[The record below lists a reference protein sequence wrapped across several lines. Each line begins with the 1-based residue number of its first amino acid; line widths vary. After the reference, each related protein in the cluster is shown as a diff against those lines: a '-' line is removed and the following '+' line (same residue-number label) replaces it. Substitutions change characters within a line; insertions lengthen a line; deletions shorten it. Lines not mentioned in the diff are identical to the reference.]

1 MNSIA
6 YGLVIEV
13 FSREEDIH
21 VLEERLVM
29 SLKSKQNSGLALLVI
44 AYLRP
49 QNLENILKVAVNS
62 GVTNIY
68 ISVDAPRIPTLENV
82 ELSHQVLQIAKQY
95 QANSKLGVSIY
106 RRVENVGCTPSVLSS
121 CDWIFTQESEVI
133 VLEDDCI
140 PTVEFFDFCRSS
152 ISQIQN
158 NSDVWLSCGTQMAP
172 SALIDGQWLLS
183 KYPLTWGW
191 STTKTKWQEIREAL
205 LNQDIKLSEKNSPEI
220 TAHERTYWNAG
231 SRRAL
236 EGISDAWDTPLV
248 QRMLLNK
255 KLAILPKN
263 SLVSNVGN
271 DSVATHTHGDS
282 EGIALKTGTFFIP
295 DSQPMCNHL
304 VEEWLRI
311 NFYRIKARHLFS
323 TKVTFL
329 MDRISNRR
337 KKFKSLKSSWESA
350 AITPS

>member
-1 MNSIA
+1 MA

-13 FSREEDIH
+13 FSREEDFH
-21 VLEERLVM
+21 VLEARLVM
-29 SLKSKQNSGLALLVI
+29 SLESNQNSNLALLVI

-68 ISVDAPRIPTLENV
+68 ISVDAPRVSTLENI
-82 ELSHQVLQIAKQY
+82 ELSHQVLQIAKEY
-95 QANSKLGVSIY
+95 KANSQLRVSIY

-121 CDWIFTQESEVI
+121 CDWVFSQESEVI

-140 PTVEFFDFCRSS
+140 PTAEFFDFCRRA
-152 ISQIQN
+152 IGQIQN
-158 NSDVWLSCGTQMAP
+158 SSDIWLACGTQIAP
-172 SALIDGQWLLS
+172 SALIDEQWLLS

-191 STTKTKWQEIREAL
+191 CTTKSKWQEIRESL
-205 LNQDIKLSEKNSPEI
+205 LNLDIKLSGKNSPEI
-220 TAHERTYWNAG
+220 TAYERTYWNAG

-248 QRMLLNK
+248 HRMLLNK
-255 KLAILPKN
+255 KLAILPRN

-282 EGIALKTGTFFIP
+282 AGIAMNTGAFLSP
-295 DSQPMCNHL
+295 DLQPSNNL
-304 VEEWLRI
+304 QVEEWLRA
-311 NFYRIKARHLFS
+311 NFYRISSRHLIS
-323 TKVTFL
+323 TRVTL
-329 MDRISNRR
+329 ILDRIWNKSE
-337 KKFKSLKSSWESA
+337 KFKSLKSSWESA
-350 AITPS
+350 AITLKD